1 MAGAPPDPKIAG
13 IEYPKAQKPPEQPPR
28 RCVLRRRQHHDGRRL
43 NFPLRQGPRR
53 AQVLRLARRGR
64 FTLRQAKLRTR
75 GESKGDMHATRD
87 SALAFVAG
95 KKVTDVVALGEE
107 IYDETMADKI
117 WSGTLALARAHL
129 AAGRRVWLVTATP
142 QELAEIIA
150 DRLGLTGALGTVAE
164 TIDGKYTGLLVGDV
178 LHGEAKAHAV
188 QELAAREGLDLAQC
202 SAYSDSIND
211 IPMLSLVG
219 TAVAVNPDSALR
231 AEAARSGMGDSG
243 LPHRSQGDPGRRA
256 HRSRRVRRSWWGR
269 RRP

>member
-1 MAGAPPDPKIAG
+1 VA
-13 IEYPKAQKPPEQPPR
+13 
-28 RCVLRRRQHHDGRRL
+28 
-43 NFPLRQGPRR
+43 
-53 AQVLRLARRGR
+53 R

-231 AEAARSGMGDSG
+231 AEAGDRG
-243 LPHRSQGDPGRRA
+243 WEIRDFRTGRKA
-256 HRSRRVRRSWWGR
+256 IRVGVPIAVGASAVAGGIAGGVMIR
-269 RRP
+269 RRQQLQDERRRIADHPVTSRLPVSARRIGAA